1 MVESRDLIELLE
13 TTKTPA
19 GFLLVL
25 VLILATFSGL
35 VSKAAADYGGALGA
49 FSRWVQRRK
58 EEAIAAD
65 ERSNARRL
73 DRLEETIETLE
84 KEIADLR
91 VRDSSHYQYQLYVAE
106 YWRDI
111 QFWAVKNNI
120 ALPPP
125 TLLTFPEWQAHAS
138 DAT

>member
-25 VLILATFSGL
+25 ALILATFSGL
-35 VSKAAADYGGALGA
+35 VSKAAADYGGVLGA

-58 EEAIAAD
+58 KEAVAAD

-91 VRDSSHYQYQLYVAE
+91 TRDSSHYHYQLYVAE
-106 YWRDI
+106 YWRDL
-111 QFWAVKNNI
+111 QFWAVKNNVT
-120 ALPPP
+120 LPPP
-125 TLLTFPEWQAHAS
+125 TLLTFPEWQAQQS
-138 DAT
+138 EAT